1 VKEVLE
7 VDGRAASYSEGKLEA
22 LRTISK
28 GILSIYQQNFTNAF
42 LPSSFIPIRQMKMS
56 KQRKGSPSVIQWFRI

>member
-28 GILSIYQQNFTNAF
+28 GILSIYRRI
-42 LPSSFIPIRQMKMS
+42 LPMLSYPLHLF
-56 KQRKGSPSVIQWFRI
+56 PSDK